1 MQRAKPTGSIRQHT
15 HDRHLSATHHH
26 QPTTL
31 QDTSHTM
38 GFMGGFGFSQSQAE
52 KDAWEVKAYQDTLAS
67 RVADHHNAMGDE
79 NYEVGEEKNA
89 GGYKQNY
96 RAFVLAFAAYMG

>member
-1 MQRAKPTGSIRQHT
+1 MERAEPNRI
-15 HDRHLSATHHH
+15 D
-26 QPTTL
+26 PTTHARL
-31 QDTSHTM
+31 TPFRHPPHTDHTTDKPHTM

-79 NYEVGEEKNA
+79 NFEVSEEKNA

-96 RAFVLAFAAYMG
+96 RAFILAFAAYMG